1 MCNYKHMPNVKG
13 TCQIKSIKNTGVQ
26 TNTPMAFQVTKL
38 AQPQSTQTTSRTRV
52 KVTTTTSSSS
62 AAGSSIVILVPNR

>member
-13 TCQIKSIKNTGVQ
+13 TCQVKSIKNIGV
-26 TNTPMAFQVTKL
+26 TIDTPMAFQVTKL
-38 AQPQSTQTTSRTRV
+38 TQPQGTQTTSRTRV

-62 AAGSSIVILVPNR
+62 SSSSSTVVLVPR